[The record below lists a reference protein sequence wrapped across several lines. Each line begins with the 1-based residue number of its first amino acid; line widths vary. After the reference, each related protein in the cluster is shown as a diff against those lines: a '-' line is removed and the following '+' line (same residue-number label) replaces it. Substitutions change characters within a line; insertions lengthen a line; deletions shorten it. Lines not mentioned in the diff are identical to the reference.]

1 MLWLEWVI
9 QSGRMI
15 DFQLRGSVACR
26 PFPFAL
32 PLPGLANIRCG
43 ASTDMAELWDRVAEV
58 CFDQV
63 TCIPHISA
71 ALF

>member
-15 DFQLRGSVACR
+15 DFQVRGSVACR

-32 PLPGLANIRCG
+32 PLSGMSNIRF
-43 ASTDMAELWDRVAEV
+43 APSSYLQMLELLVHRGQLTGVLVWYWH
-58 CFDQV
+58 F
-63 TCIPHISA
+63 S
-71 ALF
+71 